1 MNAMNYVWTFCPKC
15 EGQLTLQF
23 GRSDAGLSGSLRR
36 WSRDRSVND
45 GRRLEVP
52 AGEVAAGRRVPDH
65 VPLRPG
71 DPGGRLGDPAGH
83 EREASL
89 SSQFPVRSF
98 QFSVLQTDN

>member
-1 MNAMNYVWTFCPKC
+1 MNAMNCVWTFCPKC

-52 AGEVAAGRRVPDH
+52 AGEVAPDGAFRTTCLCGQAIP
-65 VPLRPG
+65 VAASEIQQATSERP
-71 DPGGRLGDPAGH
+71 A
-83 EREASL
+83 
-89 SSQFPVRSF
+89 
-98 QFSVLQTDN
+98 